1 MSETFM
7 LGGPR
12 NVQEPLRECCQIVA
26 SVRCTK
32 IQIVF
37 FSQSVS
43 IDIEDPAPLRRLNIA
58 RLVMLYVRKFEITD
72 PAEAL
77 QYFFFLR

>member
-1 MSETFM
+1 MFKN
-7 LGGPR
+7 R
-12 NVQEPLRECCQIVA
+12 Y
-26 SVRCTK
+26 
-32 IQIVF
+32 
-37 FSQSVS
+37 VS
-43 IDIEDPAPLRRLNIA
+43 IIIGNLSTRIRMKTPFLFRFETVSVDIEDPAPLRRLNVA